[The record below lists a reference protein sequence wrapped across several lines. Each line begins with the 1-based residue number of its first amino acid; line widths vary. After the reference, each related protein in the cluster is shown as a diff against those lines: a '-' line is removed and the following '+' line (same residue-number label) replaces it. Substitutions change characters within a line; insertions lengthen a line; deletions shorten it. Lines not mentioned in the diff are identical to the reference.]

1 MVRYVS
7 RVGILC
13 LMAAPMAVPTKG
25 SADDLSDK
33 FRLLDER
40 AASYQS
46 FAQEQLPNSIKRA
59 TGIPVVRYNGSYQGP
74 YLTLALK
81 KAEEYG
87 LPGDLFARLID
98 RESRWNPNAVS
109 HKGAVGLGQLM
120 PDTARGLGVD
130 PRDPTQNLDGAAR
143 YLRRQYDSFKD
154 WRLALA
160 AYNAGPE
167 AVRRYGG
174 VPPFAETKAYVVA
187 ILGE

>member
-1 MVRYVS
+1 MLRRGS
-7 RVGILC
+7 IVGILC
-13 LMAAPMAVPTKG
+13 LLVGPIGGAGGVAA
-25 SADDLSDK
+25 SDLAAK

-40 AASYQS
+40 AATYQS
-46 FAQEQLPNSIKRA
+46 FAQEKLPASIRRA
-59 TGIPVVRYNGSYQGP
+59 TGVPIVRYTGQYQGP
-74 YLTLALK
+74 YLKLARK
-81 KAEEYG
+81 TAELYG

-120 PDTARGLGVD
+120 PATARGLGVD
-130 PRDPTQNLDGAAR
+130 PRDPRQNLDGSAR
-143 YLRRQYDSFKD
+143 YLKRQYDSFKD

-174 VPPFAETKAYVVA
+174 VPPYAETQAYVVA